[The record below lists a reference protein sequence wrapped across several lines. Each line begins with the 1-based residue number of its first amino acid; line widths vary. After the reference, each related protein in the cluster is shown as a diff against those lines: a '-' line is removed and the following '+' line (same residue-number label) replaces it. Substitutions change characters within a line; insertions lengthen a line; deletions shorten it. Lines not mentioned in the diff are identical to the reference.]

1 MQGMKQMIDQLS
13 SHAQMID
20 KKVDGLYTNIDENSK
35 SQKDIMLAVQEK
47 NKPKSQVK
55 PPE

>member
-1 MQGMKQMIDQLS
+1 MKQMIDQLS